1 MITIYVLLF
10 QFFREY
16 LRFEYFAK
24 HFIYGYQAKFKHFHF
39 AMSKYFRNL
48 YFRLEHFRNLYF
60 KLEDFRNLY
69 FKLEHF
75 INLYFKHEH
84 FRNYLFAMFEY
95 YYFAEF
101 EELVVNQLKSKHI
114 EVLPMFK

>member
-16 LRFEYFAK
+16 LRFEYFVK
-24 HFIYGYQAKFKHFHF
+24 HFIYGYQAKFKHYHF
-39 AMSKYFRNL
+39 AMSMY
-48 YFRLEHFRNLYF
+48 
-60 KLEDFRNLY
+60 FRNLY

-84 FRNYLFAMFEY
+84 FRNYLVAMFEY

>member
-1 MITIYVLLF
+1 LITIYVLLF

-24 HFIYGYQAKFKHFHF
+24 HFIYGYQAKFKHYHF

-60 KLEDFRNLY
+60 KLEHFRNLY

-84 FRNYLFAMFEY
+84 FRNYLFAMFKY

-101 EELVVNQLKSKHI
+101 EELVVNQLQFKHI